1 MRNSLIIFVIFA
13 VQLLFFFMYSNQD
26 IAKTIKENFKFVN
39 DQQIEL
45 FERLPSIYSEW
56 NEKINV
62 VSRKDIDNLF
72 ERHILHSL
80 TIAKICHFKPGSEIL
95 DVGTGGGFPGIPLA
109 IMFPNVHFT
118 LIDSIGKKI
127 RVVNEVKDALGL
139 KNVDAYQIRAEEVNG
154 YFDFIVSRAVTQMPE
169 FVSWIR
175 NKISKIQYHSLDN
188 GILYLKGGDLTEELE
203 PLLNSKTKK
212 PKVKIFNIY
221 NYFPSDFF
229 ETKKVVYIKL

>member
-1 MRNSLIIFVIFA
+1 MIIFVIFA
-13 VQLLFFFMYSNQD
+13 VQLLYFFMYSNQD

-45 FERLPSIYSEW
+45 FERLPAIYSEW
-56 NEKINV
+56 NEMINV

-118 LIDSIGKKI
+118 LVDSIGKKI
-127 RVVNEVKDALGL
+127 RVVNEVKDALRL
-139 KNVDAYQIRAEEVNG
+139 KNVDAYQIRAEIG
-154 YFDFIVSRAVTQMPE
+154 RASCRERV
-169 FVSWIR
+169 
-175 NKISKIQYHSLDN
+175 
-188 GILYLKGGDLTEELE
+188 
-203 PLLNSKTKK
+203 
-212 PKVKIFNIY
+212 
-221 NYFPSDFF
+221 
-229 ETKKVVYIKL
+229 